1 MKSTDRRS
9 LWIWEFPRSFLSRR
23 KYFFFVCLRRNVL
36 NFMEAKGKKISHFC
50 DSKGLFC
57 WGLAAPGMT
66 TPDHS
71 ADNGTN
77 IISKSLAEQIR
88 VTVPIS
94 WAQKS
99 ERQRASL
106 HRPRWENFLSVQKTI
121 LTQQADSILINKQL
135 WVWISTFFSMS
146 RKSGSTKWV
155 RSTRFSLF
163 F

>member
-1 MKSTDRRS
+1 MDLRVSE
-9 LWIWEFPRSFLSRR
+9 EFSVTQEVFFLCVHGVMFLLYGGKR
-23 KYFFFVCLRRNVL
+23 KETQVTFVI
-36 NFMEAKGKKISHFC
+36 A
-50 DSKGLFC
+50 KGLFC

-99 ERQRASL
+99 ERQRANL
-106 HRPRWENFLSVQKTI
+106 HQPRWENFLSVQKTI

-135 WVWISTFFSMS
+135 WV
-146 RKSGSTKWV
+146 
-155 RSTRFSLF
+155 
-163 F
+163 

>member
-1 MKSTDRRS
+1 MDLRVSE
-9 LWIWEFPRSFLSRR
+9 EFSVTQEVFFLCVHGVMFLLCGGKR
-23 KYFFFVCLRRNVL
+23 KETQVTFVI
-36 NFMEAKGKKISHFC
+36 A
-50 DSKGLFC
+50 KGLFC

-99 ERQRASL
+99 ERQRANL
-106 HRPRWENFLSVQKTI
+106 HQPRWENFLSVQKTI

-135 WVWISTFFSMS
+135 WV
-146 RKSGSTKWV
+146 
-155 RSTRFSLF
+155 
-163 F
+163 